1 MNTSHFADRLIQACR
16 EKKTPICVGIDPV
29 YEKLPASLRR
39 EINPGQST
47 EISPR
52 LQCIDSFCREVFRI
66 VTPHV
71 PCVKIQSACFERY
84 GWQGLQVCH
93 ELIVQA
99 KRQGLINIY
108 DAKRGDIGVS
118 SEHYAV
124 GCLADSAGQP
134 GPDSL
139 TVNPYMGLDTIS
151 PFISTAASQGKGLFA
166 LVRTSNPGSD
176 AIQAIKLDNGQSVAQ
191 AMARQVDQV
200 GQAVL
205 GNSGYSLLGAV
216 VGATKAS
223 EAAELR
229 QLMPRQI
236 FLVPGFGAQGG
247 KADDVKACFNADG
260 LGAIITAS
268 RSILYAYEKPLRE
281 DWSKAI
287 EQATLAM
294 KAEIAE
300 ILA

>member
-1 MNTSHFADRLIQACR
+1 MPATHFADRLIEACR
-16 EKKTPICVGIDPV
+16 EKTTPICVGIDPV
-29 YEKLPASLRR
+29 YEKLPGSLRR
-39 EINPGQST
+39 EINPKEST

-52 LQCIDSFCREVFRI
+52 LQCIDSFCREVFR
-66 VTPHV
+66 VVAPHV

-84 GWQGLQVCH
+84 GWQGVQVCH
-93 ELIVQA
+93 ELVTQA
-99 KRQGLINIY
+99 KRQGLVCIL
-108 DAKRGDIGVS
+108 DAKRGDIGIS
-118 SEHYAV
+118 SEHYAA
-124 GCLADSAGQP
+124 GCLADSATQP

-139 TVNPYMGLDTIS
+139 TVNPYMGLDTIE
-151 PFISTAASQGKGLFA
+151 PFVKTASSQGKGLFA

-176 AIQAIKLDNGQSVAQ
+176 AIQGLKLDRGLTVAQ
-191 AMARQVDQV
+191 AMAGQVDQV
-200 GQAVL
+200 GQAVV
-205 GNSGYSLLGAV
+205 GASGYSLLGAV

-229 QLMPRQI
+229 KLMPKQI

-260 LGAIITAS
+260 FGAIITAS
-268 RSILYAYEKPLRE
+268 RSILYAYDKPLRE
-281 DWSKAI
+281 DWPKAI

-294 KAEIAE
+294 KAEIAR